1 MIKIGI
7 IGEVKDIVNENNIAK
22 TLRSGELRVYATP
35 AMVALME
42 EAAYKSIQSE
52 LEDGKGTVGT
62 VMNIKHI
69 DSTPIGM
76 EVTAKSELIEV
87 DRRRL
92 VFKVE
97 AFDERGKI
105 GEGIHE
111 RFIIDNKIHNCL
123 MILFK
128 HYKWTSLFRWGGYI
142 SQEQNAF
149 IS

>member
-1 MIKIGI
+1 MIKVGI
-7 IGEVKDIVNENNIAK
+7 IGEVKDKVSENNIAK
-22 TLRSGELRVYATP
+22 ALRSGELNVYATP

-52 LEDGKGTVGT
+52 LKEGQGSVGT
-62 VMNIKHI
+62 SINIKHI
-69 DSTPIGM
+69 SSTPIGM
-76 EVTAKSELIEV
+76 EVIAKTELIEV

-111 RFIIDNKIHNCL
+111 RFIINNEGFQNKTNN
-123 MILFK
+123 K
-128 HYKWTSLFRWGGYI
+128 
-142 SQEQNAF
+142 
-149 IS
+149 

>member
-1 MIKIGI
+1 MIKVGI
-7 IGEVKDIVNENNIAK
+7 VGEVKDIVNDRNIAK
-22 TLRSGELRVYATP
+22 TLRSGELKVYATP

-52 LEDGKGTVGT
+52 LEEGKGTVGT
-62 VMNIKHI
+62 LTNIRHI

-97 AFDERGKI
+97 AFDEHGKI

-111 RFIIDNKIHNCL
+111 RFIIDNDS
-123 MILFK
+123 F
-128 HYKWTSLFRWGGYI
+128 
-142 SQEQNAF
+142 QNKTDNK
-149 IS
+149 

>member
-7 IGEVKDIVNENNIAK
+7 IGEVKDIVNESNIAK

-111 RFIIDNKIHNCL
+111 RFIIDNEKFQIKTDN
-123 MILFK
+123 K
-128 HYKWTSLFRWGGYI
+128 
-142 SQEQNAF
+142 
-149 IS
+149 

>member
-1 MIKIGI
+1 MIKVGI
-7 IGEVKDIVNENNIAK
+7 VGEVKDIVNDRNIAK
-22 TLRSGELRVYATP
+22 TLRSGELKVYATP

-52 LEDGKGTVGT
+52 LEEGKGTVGT
-62 VMNIKHI
+62 LMNIRHI

-97 AFDERGKI
+97 AFDEHGKI

-111 RFIIDNKIHNCL
+111 RFIIDNDS
-123 MILFK
+123 F
-128 HYKWTSLFRWGGYI
+128 
-142 SQEQNAF
+142 QNKTDNK
-149 IS
+149 